1 MKTLRFP
8 SEFAASLALVL
19 VTLVL
24 PSIVSPST
32 ASAQS
37 RSDRPPE
44 GGGEVFQLGMPP
56 VWKGHAGGT
65 IGWYT
70 PGDSTGQAQ
79 VLGHAGILKDLMSPV
94 AGVAA
99 IGVEGYGGFRGVDGL
114 DGGGRALF
122 SIPALHFT
130 TGADYNIA
138 DNRWS
143 WLLRLEI
150 PFRRTGIFG
159 RGSQVRFDYLP
170 GFDNTFAVGVNVPL
184 WSRNSG
190 ETRPQRDA
198 VELDTPPIQLTD
210 LATRPAGLDETI
222 GFVRDGAMWITELSM
237 PLTDTGGDKPEEKY
251 AGQIARI
258 QDRLSTAD
266 VRFPNGRSLNEEI
279 EAYHDEIDRAFSLA
293 AGGAGATESGSTEQG
308 RAISAA
314 ARRIL
319 LERVLIPY
327 DQLLGQR
334 KSHDGLDQYLS
345 DAHSEFGRWI
355 LQDSGITMD
364 RYEQVY
370 WTFQELGQ
378 IAEEVREFQKERWD
392 DSRLVWLPLQL
403 ALRAEDHDT
412 GDEMRALIEL
422 GTKQTFKRGNRTQ
435 YVLNEEFQ
443 LEFFRSVHE
452 ARDYHVLWIHDYR
465 GNNGQGKPDEVAFKQ
480 TVRGY
485 IRAMTERIEEYDET
499 HVLPQYFIFLDQN
512 YFEANNSRLFF
523 RVLLDPMNYELNLP
537 DGYEEWELEL
547 QEAQER
553 LRQAVANSI
562 LLQTEASQFGEK
574 WLEKRI
580 RVHINITNPSDFSF
594 TSLHVAG
601 IMPVPDNLMRDH
613 RKIAF
618 YDITE
623 EDPYRGLAMFT
634 GMGIGEH
641 YVGPHWED
649 RAVIIR
655 GPGALRVKTAARE
668 LLEQQGF
675 KPDEIPFPLRPLDK
689 PADYEARVDSVSHAL
704 EELISKNAGYTLQL
718 HNKTGFADKPINVE
732 KAILY
737 SLMPSGSLL
746 KIPDS
751 LWQNYVYASM
761 LTGSALRGCK
771 VLIMLPSLRSAPS
784 SASVTMARAH
794 GLFSGVLVLKNGLE
808 EQIEAEGGLLKVG
821 LYAPR
826 VGVGDLAG
834 RIEQARTLT
843 DPWLREIYVPN
854 PALRSAVDSAMADL
868 ESANFS
874 VDYLVASDTD
884 ESPKLHMKANYFIT
898 GEVWYTLMALPEWG
912 PVFYEYLQY
921 LALQTG
927 PPEARP
933 VGRDMPEELIASVA
947 DLAYA
952 LEARLTPEQAKANMA
967 FFTVGSTNM
976 DYRSMV
982 MDGEV
987 QITLGGW
994 NSLAGLVDFL
1004 FIAGLCEWVDTQEEL
1019 DALLPP
1025 PSGMTRSMANFM
1037 KLAL

>member
-1 MKTLRFP
+1 M
-8 SEFAASLALVL
+8 
-19 VTLVL
+19 
-24 PSIVSPST
+24 
-32 ASAQS
+32 
-37 RSDRPPE
+37 
-44 GGGEVFQLGMPP
+44 
-56 VWKGHAGGT
+56 
-65 IGWYT
+65 
-70 PGDSTGQAQ
+70 
-79 VLGHAGILKDLMSPV
+79 
-94 AGVAA
+94 
-99 IGVEGYGGFRGVDGL
+99 
-114 DGGGRALF
+114 
-122 SIPALHFT
+122 
-130 TGADYNIA
+130 
-138 DNRWS
+138 
-143 WLLRLEI
+143 
-150 PFRRTGIFG
+150 
-159 RGSQVRFDYLP
+159 
-170 GFDNTFAVGVNVPL
+170 
-184 WSRNSG
+184 
-190 ETRPQRDA
+190 
-198 VELDTPPIQLTD
+198 
-210 LATRPAGLDETI
+210 
-222 GFVRDGAMWITELSM
+222 
-237 PLTDTGGDKPEEKY
+237 
-251 AGQIARI
+251 
-258 QDRLSTAD
+258 
-266 VRFPNGRSLNEEI
+266 
-279 EAYHDEIDRAFSLA
+279 
-293 AGGAGATESGSTEQG
+293 
-308 RAISAA
+308 
-314 ARRIL
+314 
-319 LERVLIPY
+319 IPY

-334 KSHDGLDQYLS
+334 KAHDGLDQFLS
-345 DAHSEFGRWI
+345 VAHSEFGRWI
-355 LQDSGITMD
+355 LQESGLATD

-370 WTFQELGQ
+370 WVFQTLGQ

-412 GDEMRALIEL
+412 SAEMRALIEL
-422 GTKQTFKRGNRTQ
+422 GTKQRVQRGNRTQ

-523 RVLLDPMNYELNLP
+523 RVLLDPMNYELDLP

-553 LRQAVANSI
+553 LRQAVANSV
-562 LLQTEASQFGEK
+562 LLQTEKSQFGAD

-580 RVHINITNPSDFSF
+580 RVHISITNPSDFSF

-601 IMPVPDNLMRDH
+601 IMPIPDNVMRDH

-618 YDITE
+618 YDISE

-649 RAVIIR
+649 RAVILR

-675 KPDEIPFPLRPLDK
+675 KRDEIPFPLRPLEK
-689 PADYEARVDSVSHAL
+689 PVDYEARVDSVVSAL
-704 EELISKNAGYTLQL
+704 EELVLAHAGDALQL

-771 VLIMLPSLRSAPS
+771 VLIMLPSLNSAPS

-794 GLFSGVLVLKNGLE
+794 GLFSGVIVLKNGLE
-808 EQIEAEGGLLKVG
+808 EQIEAEGGMLKVG

-826 VGVGDLAG
+826 VEVGDLAG

-843 DPWLREIYVPN
+843 NPWLRDIYVPN
-854 PALRSAVDSAMADL
+854 PAFRSAVDSAMADL
-868 ESANFS
+868 KSASFS
-874 VDYLVASDTD
+874 VDYLVESDVD

-898 GEVWYTLMALPEWG
+898 GEAWYTLMALPEWG
-912 PVFYEYLQY
+912 PLIYEYLQY
-921 LALQTG
+921 MALQTG
-927 PPEARP
+927 PAEARP
-933 VGRDMPEELIASVA
+933 IGRDMPEELIASVSS
-947 DLAYA
+947 LAGA
-952 LEARLTPEQAKANMA
+952 LEAKLTPEQAEASMA

>member
-1 MKTLRFP
+1 MNPYP
-8 SEFAASLALVL
+8 SLLVRLFALLILVI
-19 VTLVL
+19 
-24 PSIVSPST
+24 PSAAT
-32 ASAQS
+32 AQS
-37 RSDRPPE
+37 RSNRPPE
-44 GGGEVFQLGMPP
+44 DGGEVFQLGMPP
-56 VWKGHAGGT
+56 VWKAHAGGT
-65 IGWYT
+65 VGWYT

-79 VLGHAGILKDLMSPV
+79 ILGHFGVFKDLLSPV

-99 IGVEGYGGFRGVDGL
+99 IGLEGYGGVRGVDGL
-114 DGGGRALF
+114 DGGLRPLF

-130 TGADYNIA
+130 TGADWNIK

-150 PFRRTGIFG
+150 PFRRSGIFG

-198 VELDTPPIQLTD
+198 VELHTPPIQLMT
-210 LATRPAGLDETI
+210 LESRPAGLDESI

-251 AGQIARI
+251 AGQITRI

-266 VRFPNGRSLNEEI
+266 ARFPNGRSLNQEI
-279 EAYHDEIDRAFSLA
+279 EAYHREIDRAFSIA
-293 AGGAGATESGSTEQG
+293 AGGAAESGSTEQG
-308 RAISAA
+308 RATSAA

-327 DQLLGQR
+327 DRLLGQR
-334 KSHDGLDQYLS
+334 KVNDGLEQYLS

-355 LQDSGITMD
+355 LQDSGLSTERFDHI
-364 RYEQVY
+364 Y
-370 WTFQELGQ
+370 WVFQTLGQ
-378 IAEEVREFQKERWD
+378 IVEEVREFQKQRWD
-392 DSRLVWLPLQL
+392 DSRFVWLPLQL

-412 GDEMRALIEL
+412 SEEMRALIEL
-422 GTKQTFKRGNRTQ
+422 GTNQTFKGGNRTQ

-452 ARDYHVLWIHDYR
+452 AREYHVLWIHDYR
-465 GNNGQGKPDEVAFKQ
+465 GNNAQGKPDEIAFKQ

-485 IRAMTERIEEYDET
+485 ISAMSERIEAYDET

-512 YFEANNSRLFF
+512 YFEANKSRLFF
-523 RVLLDPMNYELNLP
+523 RVLLDPMNYELDLP

-553 LRQAVANSI
+553 LRQAVANSK
-562 LLQTEASQFGEK
+562 LLQTEKSQFGED
-574 WLEKRI
+574 WLNKRV

-594 TSLHVAG
+594 NSHHVAG
-601 IMPVPDNLMRDH
+601 ILAVPDNLMRDH

-618 YDITE
+618 YDVTE

-641 YVGPHWED
+641 YVGPNWED
-649 RAVIIR
+649 RAVVIR
-655 GPGALRVKTAARE
+655 GPAALRVKTAARE

-675 KPDEIPFPLRPLDK
+675 KRDEIPFPLRPLEK
-689 PADYEARVDSVSHAL
+689 PADYQARVDSAT
-704 EELISKNAGYTLQL
+704 EAIEDLISAHSGDVLQL

-737 SLMPSGSLL
+737 SLMPPGSLL

-761 LTGSALRGCK
+761 LTGSALRGCQ
-771 VLIMLPSLRSAPS
+771 VLIMLPSLNSAPS

-794 GLFSGVLVLKNGLE
+794 GLFSGVIVLKNGLE
-808 EQIEAEGGLLKVG
+808 QQIESEGGRLKVG
-821 LYAPR
+821 LYAPQ

-834 RIEQARTLT
+834 KIRQARTLT
-843 DPWLREIYVPN
+843 DPWLAEIYVPN
-854 PALRSAVDSAMADL
+854 PAFRSAVDSAMADL
-868 ESANFS
+868 ESASLS
-874 VDYLVASDTD
+874 VDYLIASGVD

-898 GEVWYTLMALPEWG
+898 GQAWYTLMSLPEWG
-912 PVFYEYLQY
+912 PLIYEYLKY

-927 PPEARP
+927 PAEARAI
-933 VGRDMPEELIASVA
+933 GREIPEELLAAVGNVAQALTAELTEEEIEAS
-947 DLAYA
+947 
-952 LEARLTPEQAKANMA
+952 MA

-987 QITLGGW
+987 QITLNGW
-994 NSLAGLVDFL
+994 NSLAGLIDFL
-1004 FIAGLCEWVDTQEEL
+1004 FVVGLCEWVDTQEEL

-1025 PSGMTRSMANFM
+1025 PGGMTRSMANFM

>member
-1 MKTLRFP
+1 MNPTRSPLLRLLTLLILLIP
-8 SEFAASLALVL
+8 SY
-19 VTLVL
+19 
-24 PSIVSPST
+24 

-37 RSDRPPE
+37 RTDRPPE
-44 GGGEVFQLGMPP
+44 DGGEVFQLGMPP
-56 VWKGHAGGT
+56 VWKPHAGGT
-65 IGWYT
+65 VGWYT

-79 VLGHAGILKDLMSPV
+79 ILGHVGVFKDLMSPV

-99 IGVEGYGGFRGVDGL
+99 IGLEGYGGVRGVDGL
-114 DGGGRALF
+114 DGGVRPLF
-122 SIPALHFT
+122 AIPALHFT

-150 PFRRTGIFG
+150 PFRRSGIFG

-170 GFDNTFAVGVNVPL
+170 GFDNTFAVGVDIPL
-184 WSRNSG
+184 WARNSG

-198 VELDTPPIQLTD
+198 VELDTPPVQL
-210 LATRPAGLDETI
+210 LELETRPPGLDETI

-251 AGQIARI
+251 AGQITRV
-258 QDRLSTAD
+258 QERLSTAD
-266 VRFPNGRSLNEEI
+266 GRFPSGRSLNDEI
-279 EAYHDEIDRAFSLA
+279 EAYHDEIDRAFSIA
-293 AGGAGATESGSTEQG
+293 AGGAAGSGSTEQG

-327 DQLLGQR
+327 DRLLGQR
-334 KSHDGLDQYLS
+334 KVNDGLDQYLS
-345 DAHSEFGRWI
+345 DAHSEFGRWV
-355 LQDSGITMD
+355 LRDSGMTTD
-364 RYEQVY
+364 LYEHVY

-378 IAEEVREFQKERWD
+378 IAEEVRAFQKQRWD
-392 DSRLVWLPLQL
+392 DSRFVWLPLQL

-412 GDEMRALIEL
+412 STEMRALIEL
-422 GTKQTFKRGNRTQ
+422 GTQQAFERGNRTQ

-443 LEFFRSVHE
+443 LEFLRSVRE

-465 GNNGQGKPDEVAFKQ
+465 GNNGQGNPDEVAFKQ

-485 IRAMTERIEEYDET
+485 IQAMTERIEEYDET

-523 RVLLDPMNYELNLP
+523 RVLLDPMNYELDLP

-553 LRQAVANSI
+553 LRQAVDNSM
-562 LLQTEASQFGEK
+562 LLRTETAQFGED

-601 IMPVPDNLMRDH
+601 IIPVPDNLMRDH

-641 YVGPHWED
+641 YVGPNWED
-649 RAVIIR
+649 RAVVIR
-655 GPGALRVKTAARE
+655 GPAALRVKTAARE

-675 KPDEIPFPLRPLDK
+675 KPEEMPFPLRPLEK
-689 PADYEARVDSVSHAL
+689 PADYEARVDSMVALLSDMVSSHA
-704 EELISKNAGYTLQL
+704 GDVLQL

-746 KIPDS
+746 KVPDS

-771 VLIMLPSLRSAPS
+771 VLIMLPSLESAPS

-794 GLFSGVLVLKNGLE
+794 GLFSGVIVFKNALE
-808 EQIEAEGGLLKVG
+808 SQIEDQGGLLKVG
-821 LYAPR
+821 LYTPQI
-826 VGVGDLAG
+826 GVGDLAG
-834 RIEQARTLT
+834 RITQARSLT
-843 DPWLREIYVPN
+843 EPWLREIYVPN
-854 PALRSAVDSAMADL
+854 PAFRSAVDSAMADL
-868 ESANFS
+868 ESVSFS
-874 VDYLVASDTD
+874 ADYLLASAAD

-898 GEVWYTLMALPEWG
+898 GEVWFKLMALPEWG
-912 PVFYEYLQY
+912 PLIYEYLQY
-921 LALQTG
+921 LALQTA

-933 VGRDMPEELIASVA
+933 VGREVPAELIARVS
-947 DLAYA
+947 DLAEA
-952 LEARLTPEQAKANMA
+952 LESRLTPEQVEAAMA

-987 QITLGGW
+987 QITLVGW
-994 NSLAGLVDFL
+994 NSLAGLIDFL
-1004 FIAGLCEWVDTQEEL
+1004 FIAGLCEWVDTQDEL

-1025 PSGMTRSMANFM
+1025 PGGMTRSMANFI